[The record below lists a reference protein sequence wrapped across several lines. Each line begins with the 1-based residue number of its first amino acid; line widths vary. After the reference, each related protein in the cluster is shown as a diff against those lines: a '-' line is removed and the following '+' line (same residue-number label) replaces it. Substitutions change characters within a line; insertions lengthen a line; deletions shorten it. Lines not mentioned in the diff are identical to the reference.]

1 MVDMI
6 DYYTN
11 KQLKQQSNSRVLKQI
26 SILKTHTISLQSLQI
41 ITQTNM
47 KRIWWNHK
55 AFISEKV
62 YETIYSKNT
71 HKIQG

>member
-26 SILKTHTISLQSLQI
+26 SILKTHTISLQSLQT

-47 KRIWWNHK
+47 KRI
-55 AFISEKV
+55 
-62 YETIYSKNT
+62 
-71 HKIQG
+71 